1 MSKKTQTNPVKS
13 ILKDIVDDFFDVA
26 ADSDD
31 FKEKLIKDIMKKSKF
46 MQKFAKELNKV
57 KKAVKNNDFDD

>member
-1 MSKKTQTNPVKS
+1 MSKKIQTNPAIS

-31 FKEKLIKDIMKKSKF
+31 FKEKLIKDVMKKSKF
-46 MQKFAKELNKV
+46 MQKLAKELIKV
-57 KKAVKNNDFDD
+57 KKAAKKNDFDD

>member
-1 MSKKTQTNPVKS
+1 MSEKAQTNPLKS
-13 ILKDIVDDFFDVA
+13 VLKDIVDDFFDVA

-46 MQKFAKELNKV
+46 MQKLAKELNKI
-57 KKAVKNNDFDD
+57 KKTVKNSDFDD